1 GAMNPFV
8 GGFNPLAF
16 GLTPVTNPMAQAF
29 GINPLAIS
37 PIGMV
42 NPYLAHSFGSPLT
55 AHSQLGVNPLWAG
68 IGTNPFLQNPLGINP
83 MGVTQFGT
91 TPFGVNPGISP
102 FGVNPLGI
110 NPVGV
115 TPFGTTPF
123 GVNPGISPFGVN
135 PLGVSPFG
143 ASPLGISQFGVN
155 PLGFNPL
162 GFNPLGVNPFA
173 VNPLAGIN
181 PAINPSQTA
190 FPIPF
195 GGINPLANPAITGQA
210 TGFPGL
216 GFDPVTEAIASQ
228 AIPYPPIRSLI
239 PQHQQHG
246 GLPFP
251 GIAQIGQFTDPI
263 TASLIQSQLLAGIV
277 HNPLLGGGRI
287 PWAAALSNPFYP
299 LHSGQAF
306 GANQFGTPGCV

>member
-1 GAMNPFV
+1 MFPRQLFGAMNPFV
-8 GGFNPLAF
+8 GGINPLAF
-16 GLTPVTNPMAQAF
+16 GLTPGANPMAQTF

-55 AHSQLGVNPLWAG
+55 PHSQLGVNPLWAG

-91 TPFGVNPGISP
+91 TPFGVNPVGISPFGVNPGISPIGVNPLGISP

-110 NPVGV
+110 S
-115 TPFGTTPF
+115 PFGH
-123 GVNPGISPFGVN
+123 NPLGVN
-135 PLGVSPFG
+135 PLGVSPFSG
-143 ASPLGISQFGVN
+143 
-155 PLGFNPL
+155 
-162 GFNPLGVNPFA
+162 NPF
-173 VNPLAGIN
+173 AGIN
-181 PAINPSQTA
+181 PATNPSQTA
-190 FPIPF
+190 FPVPF
-195 GGINPLANPAITGQA
+195 GGINPLVNLAITGQA
-210 TGFPGL
+210 TGLPGL
-216 GFDPVTEAIASQ
+216 GFDPVTEAIATQ

-251 GIAQIGQFTDPI
+251 GIAQIGQVTDPI

-277 HNPLLGGGRI
+277 HNPLLGGARI
-287 PWAAALSNPFYP
+287 PWAAGLTNPFYP

-306 GANQFGTPGCV
+306 GANQLGTPGCV